1 MPETTPATHFDPAL
15 LRGFLA
21 VADTGSF
28 TRAAEQLGISQPAVS
43 QQVRRL
49 EQAAGRQLVVR
60 DTRSV
65 ALTDNGEAMRGF
77 ARQILAAH
85 DQASSYFSGSAMRG
99 RLRFGAA
106 DEFALSDLPRILREF
121 RQHHPGIQLEL
132 TVAQSGVLQRRLDSN
147 HLDLILINQR
157 PDSDTGRMVHR
168 DQMVWVGLP
177 NTVLEPGE
185 TVPLVTYHAPS
196 WSRQAGIDALNAH
209 QIPWRIVCNTR
220 QVLGIMAAVRAGLG
234 LCMLART
241 RVPGDLRVLSG
252 RFGLPELPML
262 EQALQANPRSPREPV
277 EALTNSI
284 MNLPLAAIQR

>member
-1 MPETTPATHFDPAL
+1 MSLPEPHFDPAL

-21 VADTGSF
+21 VADTRSF

-65 ALTDNGEAMRGF
+65 SLTDNGEAMRGF

-106 DEFALSDLPRILREF
+106 DEFALTDLPRILREF

-132 TVAQSGVLQRRLDSN
+132 TVAQSGVLQRRLESN
-147 HLDLILINQR
+147 HLDLILVNQR
-157 PDSDTGRMVHR
+157 AGSDTGRMVHR
-168 DQMVWVGLP
+168 DQLVWVGLP
-177 NTVLEPGE
+177 NTTLDQAAP
-185 TVPLVTYHAPS
+185 VPLVTYHAPS
-196 WSRQAGIDALNAH
+196 WTRQAAIDALAE
-209 QIPWRIVCNTR
+209 QGRAWRVVCNTR
-220 QVLGIMAAVRAGLG
+220 QVLGIIAATRAGLG
-234 LCMLART
+234 LCVLGRT
-241 RVPGDLRVLSG
+241 RVPGDLRALSG
-252 RFGLPELPML
+252 RFGLPELPEL

-277 EALTNSI
+277 EALTASI